1 MKNVLVFPCGSE
13 IAFEIYRSL
22 QHSKHFRLIGA
33 NSIADH
39 GKFVYEDYVADVPF
53 ITDVNFIP
61 TMKHIVKEYNID
73 YIYPSMDSAI
83 SLLKENEDALGCY
96 VISSPKETTRICSS
110 KKKTYECL
118 YNIVRTPQIYRQ
130 DDNLQYPVFCKPD
143 IGYGARGAN
152 IINNYAMLSEQMNGY
167 PNSLIMEYLPGN
179 EYTIDCFTNK
189 NGTLLC
195 GARTRNRISNG
206 ISVNTAT
213 VGKDETIYKKVKRI
227 NETLRFRGAWFVQF
241 KQNDAG
247 ELVLLEIASRL
258 GGSSALYRARGI
270 NFAQLSLFDAMGVDV
285 SIIDNGFYVEMDRA
299 LDNCFKMDID
309 YDEVFIDYDDTII
322 LDKSIYNLDAVKFLY
337 YCKNKKIKLT
347 LLTRHDGNLEE
358 ELNQFHLINL
368 FDRVIQ
374 IGQQDCKVK
383 YIDNKNSI
391 FIDDSF
397 EERRHVIEQRHI
409 PVFSIDMIGCL
420 M

>member
-152 IINNYAMLSEQMNGY
+152 IINNYAMLSEQM
-167 PNSLIMEYLPGN
+167 E
-179 EYTIDCFTNK
+179 
-189 NGTLLC
+189 
-195 GARTRNRISNG
+195 
-206 ISVNTAT
+206 
-213 VGKDETIYKKVKRI
+213 
-227 NETLRFRGAWFVQF
+227 
-241 KQNDAG
+241 
-247 ELVLLEIASRL
+247 
-258 GGSSALYRARGI
+258 
-270 NFAQLSLFDAMGVDV
+270 
-285 SIIDNGFYVEMDRA
+285 
-299 LDNCFKMDID
+299 
-309 YDEVFIDYDDTII
+309 
-322 LDKSIYNLDAVKFLY
+322 
-337 YCKNKKIKLT
+337 
-347 LLTRHDGNLEE
+347 
-358 ELNQFHLINL
+358 
-368 FDRVIQ
+368 
-374 IGQQDCKVK
+374 
-383 YIDNKNSI
+383 
-391 FIDDSF
+391 
-397 EERRHVIEQRHI
+397 
-409 PVFSIDMIGCL
+409 
-420 M
+420 